1 MKYIIILLF
10 LFVFSSQDQID
21 TSKALIIY
29 FTRTGNTELF
39 ANYIKE
45 KMNIELFKIVPAYPY
60 PEDNDEM
67 SKVCQE
73 EQSSN
78 ARPEIK
84 DPLTDVSEYDT
95 ILLGTPI
102 WYGHIPNIVMTQLE
116 KLNLNG
122 KTIYPFNTHGGSG
135 VGSTVTD
142 IKQYAIGANVKD
154 GFPLLGTYVKDNKEG
169 AMNDITNW
177 IEKNFEII
185 INTNSASIDNTNIEN
200 SSIESTGD
208 SNSSTEST
216 SSDNSITDNLS
227 TDNSSTNNTSSDTTN
242 SNKDGPNDDEEE
254 EEEIALFAFSEIL
267 KCKYFLVLALLSLM

>member
-1 MKYIIILLF
+1 MKYIILLLF

-122 KTIYPFNTHGGSG
+122 KTIYPFNTHAGSG
-135 VGSTVTD
+135 LGNTVTD
-142 IKQYAIGANVKD
+142 IKQYAIGSNVKD

-200 SSIESTGD
+200 SSIESTSD

>member
-1 MKYIIILLF
+1 MKYSILF
-10 LFVFSSQDQID
+10 LYFIVFSIQEKVDP
-21 TSKALIIY
+21 SKMLIIY

-73 EQSSN
+73 EQSSI

-135 VGSTVTD
+135 VGNTVTD

>member
-73 EQSSN
+73 EQSSD

-142 IKQYAIGANVKD
+142 IKQYAIGSNVKD
-154 GFPLLGTYVKDNKEG
+154 GFPLLGTYLKDNKEG
-169 AMNDITNW
+169 AMNDITNLVD
-177 IEKNFEII
+177 KNF
-185 INTNSASIDNTNIEN
+185 
-200 SSIESTGD
+200 
-208 SNSSTEST
+208 
-216 SSDNSITDNLS
+216 
-227 TDNSSTNNTSSDTTN
+227 
-242 SNKDGPNDDEEE
+242 
-254 EEEIALFAFSEIL
+254 
-267 KCKYFLVLALLSLM
+267 

>member
-1 MKYIIILLF
+1 MKYIILLLF

-122 KTIYPFNTHGGSG
+122 KTIYPFNTHAGSG

-177 IEKNFEII
+177 LEKNFEII

>member
-122 KTIYPFNTHGGSG
+122 RTIYPFNTHGGSG
-135 VGSTVTD
+135 VGNTVTD
-142 IKQYAIGANVKD
+142 IKQYAIGSNVKD

>member
-135 VGSTVTD
+135 VGNTVTD
-142 IKQYAIGANVKD
+142 IKQYAIGSNVKD

-177 IEKNFEII
+177 LEKNFEII

>member
-45 KMNIELFKIVPAYPY
+45 KMNIELFKILPAYPY

-102 WYGHIPNIVMTQLE
+102 WYDHIPNIVMTQLE

-122 KTIYPFNTHGGSG
+122 KTIYPFNTHAGSG

-154 GFPLLGTYVKDNKEG
+154 GFPLLGTYVKENKEG

-177 IEKNFEII
+177 LEKNFEII

-208 SNSSTEST
+208 SNSSIEST

>member
-177 IEKNFEII
+177 LEKNFEII

-242 SNKDGPNDDEEE
+242 SNKDGLNDDEEE
-254 EEEIALFAFSEIL
+254 EEEIELFSFSEIL

>member
-1 MKYIIILLF
+1 MKYIILLLF

-122 KTIYPFNTHGGSG
+122 KTIYPFNTHAGSG

-142 IKQYAIGANVKD
+142 IKQYAIEANVKD

>member
-1 MKYIIILLF
+1 MKYIILLLF

-177 IEKNFEII
+177 LEKNFEII

>member
-1 MKYIIILLF
+1 MKYFIILLF

-177 IEKNFEII
+177 LEKNFEII

>member
-177 IEKNFEII
+177 IEKNFDII
-185 INTNSASIDNTNIEN
+185 INTNSASTDNANTEN

-242 SNKDGPNDDEEE
+242 SNKDVPNDDEEE

>member
-1 MKYIIILLF
+1 MKYIILLLF

-73 EQSSN
+73 EQSSI

-122 KTIYPFNTHGGSG
+122 KTIQPFNTHGGSG

-142 IKQYAIGANVKD
+142 IKQYAIEANVKD

-227 TDNSSTNNTSSDTTN
+227 TDNSSNNTSSDTTN
-242 SNKDGPNDDEEE
+242 SNKDGLNDDEEE

>member
-45 KMNIELFKIVPAYPY
+45 KMNIELFKILPAYPY

-135 VGSTVTD
+135 VGNTVTD
-142 IKQYAIGANVKD
+142 IKQYAIGSNVKD
-154 GFPLLGTYVKDNKEG
+154 GFPLLGTYVKD

-177 IEKNFEII
+177 LEKNFEII

>member
-208 SNSSTEST
+208 SNSITEST

>member
-177 IEKNFEII
+177 LEKNFEII

>member
-1 MKYIIILLF
+1 MKYIILLLF

-267 KCKYFLVLALLSLM
+267 KCKYFLVLASLSLM

>member
-142 IKQYAIGANVKD
+142 IKQYAIGSNVKD

>member
-122 KTIYPFNTHGGSG
+122 KTIYPFNTHAGSG

-177 IEKNFEII
+177 LEKNFEII
-185 INTNSASIDNTNIEN
+185 FNTNSASIDNTNIEN

-242 SNKDGPNDDEEE
+242 SNKDGLNDDEEE

>member
-142 IKQYAIGANVKD
+142 IKQYAIGSNVKD

-177 IEKNFEII
+177 LEKNFEII

-208 SNSSTEST
+208 SNSSTESI
-216 SSDNSITDNLS
+216 SNDNSITDNLS

-254 EEEIALFAFSEIL
+254 EEEIALFSFSEIL
-267 KCKYFLVLALLSLM
+267 KCNYFLALALLSLM

>member
-185 INTNSASIDNTNIEN
+185 INTNSASTDNTNTEN